1 MENKKPLLKDV
12 PGLLENSMDIITLIQ
27 GKNSTQRR
35 KVIYT
40 FILDVVPLHVNQAAR
55 EKALVKCGH
64 VTPQIVDIFVTW
76 PYYDHATMG
85 GGVSLSKLLNM

>member
-1 MENKKPLLKDV
+1 MGCGEQKTSTK

-27 GKNSTQRR
+27 GKNSTQTR

-40 FILDVVPLHVNQAAR
+40 FILDVVPLHVNQAAQ